1 MYMMDQQISGVM
13 QGSQA
18 VLLVDVSWEMDS
30 ILSID
35 KLLLYNILQRL
46 CPPLAQIL
54 IDTYTNILQACSI
67 DYSKIYI
74 VSTRHNGG

>member
-54 IDTYTNILQACSI
+54 IDTYTNIL
-67 DYSKIYI
+67 
-74 VSTRHNGG
+74 